1 MNTRLTP
8 PPGALEAMEARLAL
22 RLAAALDDTPV
33 PHDIGQR
40 LRVAREQALD
50 RARAARAT
58 THASAATAV
67 GRDGAATLGGG
78 GGGWWMRLAS
88 VLPLALLVAGLVAI
102 SQEAVQE
109 QVNAA
114 AEIDAALLA
123 DDLPPAA
130 YSDPGFIAFLK
141 NPPAQPAPATVTQ

>member
-1 MNTRLTP
+1 MNTRTHSPASLE
-8 PPGALEAMEARLAL
+8 ALEARVAL
-22 RLAAALDDTPV
+22 RLAAAIDEPAL

-40 LRVAREQALD
+40 LRVAREQALE
-50 RARAARAT
+50 RARVARTAAAGAHVTVASGRA
-58 THASAATAV
+58 AAI
-67 GRDGAATLGGG
+67 
-78 GGGWWMRLAS
+78 GGGWWMRIAS
-88 VLPLALLVAGLVAI
+88 ALPLALLVAGLVAI

-109 QVNAA
+109 QVDAA

-141 NPPAQPAPATVTQ
+141 NPPAPTSPLPTTTTQ